1 MGSDE
6 DWNMAEDSL
15 KAALEEMN
23 LPYKINEGDGAF
35 YGPKIDFHLEDS
47 LGRTWQCGTI
57 QLDFQLPQRFE
68 LDYIGSDGEKH
79 RPVMIHRVA
88 FGSIERFIGILIE
101 HYAGKFPVWIAPT
114 QVKIL
119 PISDKF
125 NAYAQEVKDALF
137 AKGLRVEIDDRAEK
151 IGFKIREAQLEK
163 VPYMLVVGEKE
174 VEANAVSVRSRDKG
188 EMGSLSV
195 DEFVAMVCKE
205 VEDKV
210 NVIQN

>member
-1 MGSDE
+1 M
-6 DWNMAEDSL
+6 
-15 KAALEEMN
+15 
-23 LPYKINEGDGAF
+23 
-35 YGPKIDFHLEDS
+35 
-47 LGRTWQCGTI
+47 
-57 QLDFQLPQRFE
+57 QLPQRF
-68 LDYIGSDGEKH
+68 DATYIGQDGEKH
-79 RPVMIHRVA
+79 RPVMIHRVLL
-88 FGSIERFIGILIE
+88 GSIERFIGILIE

-119 PISDKF
+119 PISDKY
-125 NAYAQEVKDALF
+125 NDYAKAVKDALF

-151 IGFKIREAQLEK
+151 MGFKIREAQLEK

-210 NVIQN
+210 NVIQD